1 MVDPHIGKRL
11 KECRQKAGISQTELA
26 QITGMGITAIS
37 NIERGSN
44 YPTVDNLITIMKAVD
59 ASPNYVFQDVLKPS
73 CRISQLGDIGI
84 VPEAQRRKIMKVLE
98 ILLDDQNE
106 EKIGGE

>member
-26 QITGMGITAIS
+26 QITGMGVPAIS

-44 YPTVDNLITIMKAVD
+44 YPTVDNLITIMKTIG
-59 ASPNYVFQDVLKPS
+59 ASPNYIFQDVLVHSFCLKES
-73 CRISQLGDIGI
+73 GDFEAL
-84 VPEAQRRKIMKVLE
+84 PEAKKQQLIKITKILWQDELE
-98 ILLDDQNE
+98 SDSE
-106 EKIGGE
+106 